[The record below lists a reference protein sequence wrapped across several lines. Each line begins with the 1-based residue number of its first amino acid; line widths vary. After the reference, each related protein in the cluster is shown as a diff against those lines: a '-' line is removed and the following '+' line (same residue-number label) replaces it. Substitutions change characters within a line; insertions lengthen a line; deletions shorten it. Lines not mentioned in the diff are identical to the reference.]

1 MTLKILNM
9 FLQTDQKIQTVRTF
23 SGLFREWRDKNIGPE
38 NGEVMC
44 DQPSQE
50 VRQYNEAHAGEGARV
65 FYEIVTRLTINIH
78 NQVNQK

>member
-1 MTLKILNM
+1 
-9 FLQTDQKIQTVRTF
+9 
-23 SGLFREWRDKNIGPE
+23 
-38 NGEVMC
+38 MC

-65 FYEIVTRLTINIH
+65 FYEIVARLTINIH